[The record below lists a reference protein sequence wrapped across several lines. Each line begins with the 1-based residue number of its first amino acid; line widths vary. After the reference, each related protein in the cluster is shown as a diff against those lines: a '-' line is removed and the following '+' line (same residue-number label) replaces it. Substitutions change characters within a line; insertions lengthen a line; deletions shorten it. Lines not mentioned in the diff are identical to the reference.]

1 MMESRLISSPPPRRG
16 GAAVALVAVA
26 CAVSLAACAREAA
39 LPPITPA
46 AHQAAWKTWKASRTA
61 WLATPG
67 KALSFTGLRWI
78 REGATT
84 IGAETTNGYVLKGRA
99 VPPVLGTLF
108 REGHNVRFVPA
119 AAGSG
124 ALIDSVPATARRLFT
139 DADTNKPSRVDVGS
153 AGFRIVRR
161 VDSVGVRSFDIDKAD
176 PKTMEPLTYF
186 PLDPAWRVA
195 GVFTPL
201 AKPDTQAFATTAGV
215 GEIHIALGT
224 VTATLAGVKHE
235 FLAMAGSNPLDLY
248 FTFSDETSGEETYGF
263 RFVHAAIDT
272 ATKVVTFDMN
282 FAYNPDC
289 AFSKFTTCPLPPLQ
303 NRVPV
308 RITAGEKM
316 AKHVAEPAKS
326 AQK

>member
-1 MMESRLISSPPPRRG
+1 MKGSRVVLSAPLRAR
-16 GAAVALVAVA
+16 AAVLLSIAVT
-26 CAVSLAACAREAA
+26 LAACAREAS

-46 AHQAAWKTWKASRTA
+46 AHQAAWEKWKTSRTT
-61 WLATPG
+61 WLSTPG

-78 REGATT
+78 QEGATT
-84 IGAETTNGYVLKGRA
+84 VGADSNSGYVLKGRS
-99 VPPVLGTLF
+99 VPPLVGTLI
-108 REGHNVRFVPA
+108 RDGHTVRFEPA
-119 AAGSG
+119 AGVA
-124 ALIDSVPATARRLFT
+124 ALIDSVPATARRLYT

-153 AGFRIVRR
+153 AGFRVIRR
-161 VDSVGVRSFDIDKAD
+161 VDSVGIRSFDIDLAD
-176 PKTMEPLTYF
+176 PKTIEPLTYF

-195 GVFTPL
+195 GTFTPFS
-201 AKPDTQAFATTAGV
+201 KPDTQAFATTAGV
-215 GEIHIALGT
+215 GEIHIGLGT
-224 VTATLAGVKHE
+224 VTATLAGVKHD

-272 ATKVVTFDMN
+272 ATKIVTFDMN

-303 NRVPV
+303 NRVPL

-316 AKHVAEPAKS
+316 AKVATGLKPETAK
-326 AQK
+326 AMVK

>member
-1 MMESRLISSPPPRRG
+1 MVQSRLVLSHPARRS
-16 GAAVALVAVA
+16 GAAAAVVVVA

-46 AHQAAWKTWKASRTA
+46 AHQAAWETWKASRTA

-84 IGAETTNGYVLKGRA
+84 IGADTTNGYVLKGRN
-99 VPPVLGTLF
+99 VPALLGTLI
-108 REGHNVRFVPA
+108 REGHTVRFEPA
-119 AAGSG
+119 PGVN
-124 ALIDSVPATARRLFT
+124 ALIDSVPATARRLYT
-139 DADTNKPSRVDVGS
+139 DADTSKPSRVDVGS
-153 AGFRIVRR
+153 AGFRVVRR

-195 GVFTPL
+195 GTFTPL

-224 VTATLAGVKHE
+224 VTATLAGVRHE

-272 ATKVVTFDMN
+272 ATKIVTFDMN

-316 AKHVAEPAKS
+316 AKHVAEPVKAAS
-326 AQK
+326 R

>member
-1 MMESRLISSPPPRRG
+1 M
-16 GAAVALVAVA
+16 
-26 CAVSLAACAREAA
+26 AVSLSFVSWRPRVRVPLVLGAVLVSVGACAREAT
-39 LPPITPA
+39 LPAITPA
-46 AHQAAWKTWKASRTA
+46 AHQTAWETWKASRTA

-84 IGAETTNGYVLKGRA
+84 IGADTTNGYVLKGRG
-99 VPPVLGTLF
+99 VPPRLGTLI
-108 REGHNVRFVPA
+108 RTGHKVRFELATGVK
-119 AAGSG
+119 
-124 ALIDSVPATARRLFT
+124 ALIDSMPATTRQLFT
-139 DADTNKPSRVDVGS
+139 DADTSKPSRVDVGS

-161 VDSVGVRSFDIDKAD
+161 VDSVGIRSFDIDKAD

-195 GVFTPL
+195 GTFTPL
-201 AKPDTQAFATTAGV
+201 SKPDTQAFATTAGV

-235 FLAMAGSNPLDLY
+235 FLAMAGSNPRDLY

-303 NRVPV
+303 NRVPI
-308 RITAGEKM
+308 RIPAGEKM
-316 AKHVAEPAKS
+316 AKHVVTAAAPAK
-326 AQK
+326 